1 MKWNNNSLNFYEKH
15 LTMPCKKEY
24 TNSMENKEIKR
35 IFVDMDGVL
44 ADFNTGVETL
54 TGREFPNTDQGHNDY
69 DERKEEL
76 TNKRLFRN
84 LPPMPDMYDLVAYI
98 RHTGL
103 PWEILTAAGVIN
115 RELVVFDKN
124 EWIREHV
131 SPSVVVTCTM
141 TGSQK
146 GMFAIKGSVL
156 IDDRQKNL
164 DAWEAHGGIGILHTS
179 AEDTIN
185 QLKELRK

>member
-1 MKWNNNSLNFYEKH
+1 ML
-15 LTMPCKKEY
+15 PKKMY

-54 TGREFPNTDQGHNDY
+54 TGTPFPNTDQGHNDY

-76 TNKRLFRN
+76 TNKRLFRS
-84 LPPMPDMYDLVAYI
+84 LPPLPDMYDLIAYI

-103 PWEILTAAGVIN
+103 PWEILTAAGVVN
-115 RELVVFDKN
+115 RELVVWDKN
-124 EWIREHV
+124 EWIRQYV

-146 GMFAIKGSVL
+146 GMFALEGSVL
-156 IDDRQKNL
+156 IDDRKKNIE
-164 DAWEAHGGIGILHTS
+164 AWEDNGGIGILHTS

-185 QLKELRK
+185 QLKKLRNS